1 MENIFTKVE
10 ASSENV
16 LQVGAVNLRE
26 SHIKEEGLQN
36 QESQGKQLITPD
48 ESIVKKKESD
58 IEQRSD
64 SDDND
69 DVHLNQAASA
79 LEDMLTHAE
88 EFTSS
93 SETLPAI
100 KENITQSLQ
109 DTSFE
114 SDIIVPK
121 PALSEN
127 RKEKKRE
134 SKSRKEL
141 EEEEREK
148 MQYVLN
154 IIILRV
160 FWHD

>member
-1 MENIFTKVE
+1 MENIFSKVE
-10 ASSENV
+10 ASSENILEV
-16 LQVGAVNLRE
+16 DARNSLE
-26 SHIKEEGLQN
+26 PHIKLEGLEN
-36 QESQGKQLITPD
+36 QESQEKQPITPD

-58 IEQRSD
+58 VEQRSD

-69 DVHLNQAASA
+69 DVHLNQAAST
-79 LEDMLTHAE
+79 LEDMLTNAE

-93 SETLPAI
+93 SETVPAI
-100 KENITQSLQ
+100 KGNLTQSLQ
-109 DTSFE
+109 GTSFE

-121 PALSEN
+121 AAQSEN

-154 IIILRV
+154 ILMLQ
-160 FWHD
+160 FF

>member
-1 MENIFTKVE
+1 MENIFSKVE

-16 LQVGAVNLRE
+16 LEVDAVNPLE
-26 SHIKEEGLQN
+26 SHIKSEGLEN
-36 QESQGKQLITPD
+36 QEYQERQPITPE
-48 ESIVKKKESD
+48 ESVVKKKESD

-64 SDDND
+64 SDDDD

-79 LEDMLTHAE
+79 LEDMLTNAE
-88 EFTSS
+88 EFTNS
-93 SETLPAI
+93 SETVPAP
-100 KENITQSLQ
+100 KGSITQPLQ
-109 DTSFE
+109 GTSFE

-121 PALSEN
+121 AALSDN

-134 SKSRKEL
+134 SRSRKEL

-154 IIILRV
+154 ILILQ
-160 FWHD
+160 FF